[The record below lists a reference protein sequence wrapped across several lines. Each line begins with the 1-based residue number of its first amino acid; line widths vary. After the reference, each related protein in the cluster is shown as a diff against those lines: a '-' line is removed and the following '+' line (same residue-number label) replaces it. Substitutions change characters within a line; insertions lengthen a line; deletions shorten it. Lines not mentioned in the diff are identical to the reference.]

1 MPSSQSMLTTR
12 AGEFRDL
19 YRQLER
25 YPAAFHSTPVVFCE
39 GDSWFATPLAM
50 NLLDWLVYPT
60 PEDEAA
66 GVPLFGAG
74 GLFFRSERVGE
85 LATDMFTTT
94 GVADIA
100 GWYRDFAFDLVL
112 VSAGGNDFVGDFLA
126 QLFKG
131 KGELSVDTAL
141 AQVEASGRYDEVR
154 AAYRRLIA
162 ALRTIKPRTPI
173 LAHSYDYP
181 QRMGQRAKFT
191 LGNLGLAALFTH
203 GTGPWIAPNI
213 ANALPRIEQQR
224 EFARRMIDGFVE
236 HVLVPLRDDTISGS
250 VFDFV
255 DLRGTL
261 PDPEY
266 WADEMHP
273 TSVGFAMLARTFRRE
288 MRRKLSVKLGPTP
301 DRNSLGG

>member
-1 MPSSQSMLTTR
+1 MPSSQSLLTTR
-12 AGEFRDL
+12 AGQFRDL
-19 YRQLER
+19 YKELER
-25 YPAAFHSTPVVFCE
+25 YPAAFHSTPVIFCE

-74 GLFFRSERVGE
+74 GLFFRTERVGD
-85 LATDMFTTT
+85 LAIDMFSPSS
-94 GVADIA
+94 VADLSS
-100 GWYRDFAFDLVL
+100 WYRDFAFDLVL
-112 VSAGGNDFVGDFLA
+112 LSGGGNDFVGDFLA

-131 KGELSVDTAL
+131 MGAMSVDA
-141 AQVEASGRYDEVR
+141 AFARVEASGRYDIVC
-154 AAYRRLIA
+154 ASYHRLIESFRA
-162 ALRTIKPRTPI
+162 IKPQTPI

-191 LGNLGLAALFTH
+191 LGNLGLTALFSH

-213 ANALPRIEQQR
+213 ASALPRVQQQR
-224 EFARRMIDGFVE
+224 EFAKAMIDGFVDR
-236 HVLVPLRDDTISGS
+236 VLVPLRDDPASGR

-273 TSVGFAMLARTFRRE
+273 TSVGFAMLARVFRRE
-288 MRRKLSVKLGPTP
+288 MRTKLSVKLGPTP
-301 DRNSLGG
+301 DRNTLGG

>member
-12 AGEFRDL
+12 AGQFRDL
-19 YRQLER
+19 YRELER
-25 YPAAFHSTPVVFCE
+25 YPAAFHSTPVIFCE

-74 GLFFRSERVGE
+74 GLFFRSERVGD
-85 LATDMFTTT
+85 LATDMFSPS
-94 GVADIA
+94 GIADLA

-112 VSAGGNDFVGDFLA
+112 LSGGGNDFVGDFLA

-131 KGELSVDTAL
+131 TGAMSVDA
-141 AQVEASGRYDEVR
+141 AFARIEASGRYDAVR
-154 AAYRRLIA
+154 ASYHRLIEA
-162 ALRTIKPRTPI
+162 FRAIKPQTPI
-173 LAHSYDYP
+173 LAHTYDYP
-181 QRMGQRAKFT
+181 QRMGQRAQFT
-191 LGNLGLAALFTH
+191 LGNLGLAALFSH

-213 ANALPRIEQQR
+213 ANALPRVEQQR
-224 EFARRMIDGFVE
+224 EFARAMIDGFVE
-236 HVLVPLRDDTISGS
+236 QVLVPLRDDSASGR

-273 TSVGFAMLARTFRRE
+273 TSVGFAMLARVFRRQ
-288 MRRKLSVKLGPTP
+288 MRRKLSIKLGPPP
-301 DRNSLGG
+301 DRDAPDG

>member
-12 AGEFRDL
+12 AGEFREL
-19 YRQLER
+19 YRELER

-74 GLFFRSERVGE
+74 GLFFRTERVGE
-85 LATDMFTTT
+85 LATDMFTPG
-94 GVADIA
+94 GVGELSA
-100 GWYRDFAFDLVL
+100 WYRDFSFDLVL
-112 VSAGGNDFVGDFLA
+112 LSAGGNDFVGDFLA
-126 QLFKG
+126 KLFAGTKPM
-131 KGELSVDTAL
+131 SVDA
-141 AQVEASGRYDEVR
+141 ACARVEASGRRDQVR
-154 AAYRRLIA
+154 AAYRRLILA
-162 ALRTIKPRTPI
+162 FKADKPQAPI

-181 QRMGQRAKFT
+181 QRLGQRAHLT
-191 LGNLGLAALFTH
+191 IGNLGLAALFVH
-203 GTGPWIAPNI
+203 GAGPWIAPNI
-213 ANALPRIEQQR
+213 ASALPRVEQQKA
-224 EFARRMIDGFVE
+224 FARAMVDGFVE
-236 HVLVPLRDDTISGS
+236 EVLVPLRDDPVTGR

-261 PDPEY
+261 PDAAY

-273 TSVGFAMLARTFRRE
+273 TSVGFAMLARVFRKE
-288 MRRKLSVKLGPTP
+288 MRKKLSVKLGPTP
-301 DRNSLGG
+301 DRKIING